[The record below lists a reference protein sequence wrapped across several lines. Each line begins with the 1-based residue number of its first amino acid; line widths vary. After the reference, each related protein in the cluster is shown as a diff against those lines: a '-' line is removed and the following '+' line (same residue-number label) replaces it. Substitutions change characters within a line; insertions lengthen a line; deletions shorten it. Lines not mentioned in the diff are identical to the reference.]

1 VQRGTGS
8 SGNRKAQSQAVKRA
22 LAVAN
27 VLRFKMELDRRMK
40 SATHSLRATLA
51 VGLVA
56 GLTVFTGLAP
66 ATAQESTRTIATGSN
81 IPLAANAP
89 DEYVVKPGD
98 TLWDISKT
106 FLRDPWYWPEIW
118 YVNPQIENPHL
129 IYPGDVLKL
138 VYIDGRPRLTIAE
151 RAEGG
156 TGTKRLSPQVRRE
169 PLSRAIAAVPHDL
182 IASFTSRPVLL
193 DKKEVNRAPYV
204 VAMRDGHVIGGVGN
218 EIYARGLKNAQPESR
233 YSIIHV
239 EGELIDPD
247 TKKLLGYT
255 GIYVGAGSVV
265 ASGDPAKL
273 VLTESTREALQGDK
287 LFPESSE
294 AGADF
299 VPHAPE
305 RAVDAA
311 IIAVRDASII
321 GQYQVVALNRGSRA
335 GLEAGHVLAVQKKGD
350 VVVDKFSKGGLNASS
365 VVGTRGKAVRLPAE
379 RIGLVMIYRA
389 YENMSFGLVMEATH
403 EIHEGDR
410 AINP

>member
-1 VQRGTGS
+1 
-8 SGNRKAQSQAVKRA
+8 
-22 LAVAN
+22 
-27 VLRFKMELDRRMK
+27 MK
-40 SATHSLRATLA
+40 SATYPLRATL
-51 VGLVA
+51 VLSLVA
-56 GLTVFTGLAP
+56 GLTVFTGLTP
-66 ATAQESTRTIATGSN
+66 ATAQDSTRTIATGSN

-118 YVNPQIENPHL
+118 YVNPQVENPHL

-156 TGTKRLSPQVRRE
+156 AGTKRLSPQVRRE
-169 PLSRAIAAVPHDL
+169 PLSRAIAAVPHDV

-193 DKKEVNRAPYV
+193 DKQQVNRAPYL
-204 VAMRDGHVIGGVGN
+204 VAMRDGHVIGGIGN
-218 EIYARGLKNAQPESR
+218 EIYARGIKDAPPETR

-247 TKKLLGYT
+247 TRKLLGYT
-255 GIYVGAGSVV
+255 GVYVGSGSVV

-273 VLTESTREALQGDK
+273 VLTETTREALQGDK
-287 LFPESSE
+287 LFPEPTE
-294 AGADF
+294 PGADF

-305 RAVDAA
+305 RDVDAA

-321 GQYQVVALNRGSRA
+321 GQYQVVALNRGTRA

-350 VVVDKFSKGGLNASS
+350 VVMDKYSKGGLNASS
-365 VVGTRGKAVRLPAE
+365 VVSKRGKAVQLPSE
-379 RIGLVMIYRA
+379 RVGLVMIYSA
-389 YENMSFGLVMEATH
+389 YENMSFALVMEATH
-403 EIHEGDR
+403 EIKEGDR
-410 AINP
+410 ATNP